1 MEIPTWYNIP
11 ICAQSSDTFSCI
23 KTESKCVSISP
34 WIMSLYEKRDMSLTL
49 KWLAEN
55 EGRGVGQLVGQLIN
69 LIPPCGFSKNVS
81 SKEGERE

>member
-1 MEIPTWYNIP
+1 
-11 ICAQSSDTFSCI
+11 
-23 KTESKCVSISP
+23 
-34 WIMSLYEKRDMSLTL
+34 MSLYEKRDMSLTL